1 MTSTFASEYSNSHS
15 KLVALQPVIN
25 SINDEISKLFDVT
38 KNDEIAACSSTV
50 ARAIDSA
57 HSIFEEYYESIA
69 EIQSKIDSIDD
80 EDEKERE
87 SNFMLEKKEE
97 TDATS
102 ALPFNSEKLNKLIT
116 KLEDRYHRVL
126 ESATKRVVSM
136 LQVNSISSL
145 PIPSVPSIPSSAS
158 HSNNSDDQST
168 PTGSA
173 VDNSTPPHDFP
184 SSIAGIDALVQRINC
199 LESRVVSGNH
209 SLLSHTPNIALPPIK
224 LESFDGSDITKW
236 PAYKYQLDTLILNQ
250 SHLSEVAKA
259 FYVRSSLKGT
269 AYALISTIPTHEKFL
284 EKIIKR
290 LEVEYGRRNLTQATL
305 LQSLLVIRSKSDKLV
320 DQIDSVRS
328 MISLVHTIDEDYGLD
343 GLVTQLQ
350 LAERIHCRFISFIMN
365 HKPAKLLDALQ
376 LIEDSLRTELEEVT
390 ITRAISNVHFNQSAV
405 APSNSS
411 GQSNRPKPSVA
422 GDHSFS
428 RKLPKLP
435 ICVYCGQHT
444 YSGDCTSVKS
454 IKDRKEILRNKSL
467 CHVCFASAHSTA
479 ACSKKCSNCNGKH
492 HKSICE
498 KANRVSINT
507 HSVFN
512 KQPER
517 LFNVKANVANP
528 ITDQV
533 VSAHVHLDHGAQ
545 ATLITKDLVN
555 RLSLASIDKREM
567 TISGYTGEHKGPSN
581 YDIVNVVVHTDRGH
595 YPIEAVVVPSIN
607 SIHTHALP
615 AADLKVIRATL
626 GRVPSHFSKPSEVHT
641 DLLLS
646 VGNTLE
652 LLEHSKETKLPCG
665 FRLVQSSIG
674 PIVVGSNK
682 PRLQPISPVVS
693 ALTVTSPDTEE
704 TLENRIERMFSVDPA
719 SRVYE
724 TTEKEARK
732 VANEVVNR
740 HFDETIQKQGNEY
753 VVQYSVK
760 PDAMT
765 QLPSNFDLA
774 TSRLVSTI
782 KTLSKERANLEYYDS
797 IISDQ
802 LSLGQVE
809 KVDPRDNEGIVH
821 YLAHQPVF
829 RPDKPTT
836 PLRIVYDASAH
847 LRNKPCLNDMI
858 HPGPTDL
865 EQIPALLIRSRSR
878 KTLIVADV
886 EKAFLQVK
894 LHPSQRNMLRFLWIK
909 DLDMPVNQQNI
920 LVLRFCVT
928 PFGVNASPTLLSKVI
943 THHIKTNSKNFDPNL
958 IHQLL
963 SNIYVDNVI
972 INVDHASP
980 TMYTQSKNIFKTM
993 SMNLREYASND
1004 QSFNNIVHESDRS
1017 KDEFQKLLGILWNVK
1032 TDQLSIKIPISEK
1045 KEKVSKRSML
1055 SVVATPYDPLGLL
1068 NPLTLPPRLTIQSLW
1083 RSTLK
1088 WDETVDDSIR
1098 DSFHEQMRD
1107 LENFHLSI
1115 NRYSNLSES
1124 DEITL
1129 VAFSDAS
1136 KLAMAACVYN
1146 WSSTASPTLLISRT
1160 RLAPI
1165 KSNST
1170 IPKMELDSLVMA
1182 HSLIRYTVEA
1192 LRKEFP
1198 NKPIHVYFYSDS
1210 AVVLHW
1216 CKPEFSKQLGIF
1228 VTNRVKSI
1236 RDTRDELT
1244 TSQPLTYHH
1253 PRHVRSEHNPA
1264 DHATRGMTSKEMNN
1278 PTHQWWTGP
1287 EWLKYD
1293 PNSWPNED
1301 LSSLQCPS
1309 IDSFPIAIRSV
1320 TTVPAIETVF
1330 DLKQFSTLR
1339 KTIAVAATVY
1349 RFISRC
1355 ASKTRNPSVHEK
1367 LKHLPDSS
1375 AFQLSASERRFAI
1388 NSLIRIHQSKHIH
1401 CNDSLIKKNLI
1412 FEDPRT
1418 LVWKMNTRL
1427 TNSNLAS
1434 EAKSPLFIPT
1444 SADSTLARL
1453 IISDIHLSS
1462 NHSNADI
1469 VLNLVKR
1476 KYWIPRC
1483 RQIAK
1488 SVLKQCVPCRK
1499 TNNLPFRYPPSPV
1512 LPQDRVR
1519 KSLPF
1524 EHSGIDFA
1532 GPFHSNNNEKMYVV
1546 VITCLSSRLTHLEVV
1561 DSLLPSSF
1569 ILAFKRFCSRR
1580 GTPTQITSD
1589 KATTFKMSSTL
1600 FAKPENDPHYL
1611 TTLRDCSS
1619 KSDPLHDTRSTT
1631 HIPTV
1636 GAICLIVDESGNT
1649 PRSSWKMGKI
1659 LSLSNNSATL
1669 RSHAGR
1675 TIERPLNLLI
1685 PLEIHSTEIP
1695 SPNANSALPARH
1707 HMTTRNLPP
1716 IGRPGGFHC
1725 DNTFPSIMSNSSNPD
1740 QLPDYEQYAED
1751 NNPGG
1756 GQLSNHSPMS
1766 QDPPIE
1772 SPIEKTEETAPPPS
1786 NNVTRKTTGVKKLD
1800 TVKISK
1806 EISKSIV
1813 PVLTDTLTRSIVDS
1827 INETLI
1833 QSITSIMDDSMT
1845 VFTKNAVDIRASLHQ
1860 LTTTVNNLASV
1871 VHSKPAPRSS
1881 IVPSPI
1887 PIVHHRNFSDA
1898 SSSSSRTYPP
1908 RGTHTIRGRSRSRSP
1923 HSNIRNR
1930 SPSRPSTSKTTPS
1943 RPRVQCT
1950 FCQSTQ
1956 HMSKDCPIVIS
1967 VSTRNAI
1974 MAQES
1979 RCLRCFR
1986 PLNSF
1991 HRNTCEPDL
2000 CPLGCVTP
2008 LGVPI
2013 RHCEYFC
2020 PRNPKLSA

>member
-80 EDEKERE
+80 EDKKERE

-136 LQVNSISSL
+136 RQVNSISSL

-184 SSIAGIDALVQRINC
+184 SGIAGIDALVQRINC

-209 SLLSHTPNIALPPIK
+209 SLLSHTLNIALPPIK
-224 LESFDGSDITKW
+224 LESFDVSDITKW

-250 SHLSEVAKA
+250 TKA

-350 LAERIHCRFISFIMN
+350 LAERIHCRFISFVMN

-454 IKDRKEILRNKSL
+454 IKDRKEILTD
-467 CHVCFASAHSTA
+467 STA

-615 AADLKVIRATL
+615 AADLKVIRAAL

-665 FRLVQSSIG
+665 FRLVQSSIE

-753 VVQYSVK
+753 FVQYSVK

-886 EKAFLQVK
+886 EKVFLQVK

-909 DLDMPVNQQNI
+909 DLDKPVNQQNI

-963 SNIYVDNVI
+963 SNIYVDN
-972 INVDHASP
+972 
-980 TMYTQSKNIFKTM
+980 
-993 SMNLREYASND
+993 
-1004 QSFNNIVHESDRS
+1004 
-1017 KDEFQKLLGILWNVK
+1017 
-1032 TDQLSIKIPISEK
+1032 
-1045 KEKVSKRSML
+1045 
-1055 SVVATPYDPLGLL
+1055 
-1068 NPLTLPPRLTIQSLW
+1068 
-1083 RSTLK
+1083 
-1088 WDETVDDSIR
+1088 TVDDSIR

-1695 SPNANSALPARH
+1695 SLNANSALPARH

-1806 EISKSIV
+1806 EISKSII

-1898 SSSSSRTYPP
+1898 SSSSSSRTYPP

-1967 VSTRNAI
+1967 VSTPA
-1974 MAQES
+1974 MPS
-1979 RCLRCFR
+1979 W
-1986 PLNSF
+1986 
-1991 HRNTCEPDL
+1991 HRNP
-2000 CPLGCVTP
+2000 V
-2008 LGVPI
+2008 
-2013 RHCEYFC
+2013 
-2020 PRNPKLSA
+2020 A